1 MTEERAHRKERER
14 GSFSNIVYNIRADP
28 YLQPCGKSLRRS
40 RPIGNLCSPG
50 SNPQTDS
57 TSEVFSNITFL
68 FNFGEI
74 R

>member
-14 GSFSNIVYNIRADP
+14 GSFSNIVYNIYNIRADP
-28 YLQPCGKSLRRS
+28 YLGKSLRRS

-57 TSEVFSNITFL
+57 TSSVFSNITFL
-68 FNFGEI
+68 FNLSEI